1 VDPFSML
8 VALAPFVFAYMIA
21 KTWLEHRREKL
32 ALESKRRGSPAE
44 LEAIKAERKLLV
56 ERIEN
61 LESIVC
67 SVDFELNQ
75 KLARVLDEQKML
87 QTGEGIALAAP
98 AAVVPVAAVGGG
110 SPRATAPGHPAT
122 DRTMTAAIGKPR
134 SGGPGEL
141 HGGDVLAN
149 RYRIQR
155 LLGRGG
161 MGAVYLADDEVLGEL
176 VALKVISSA
185 WASDE
190 TAMIE
195 RFKREAASARKVSS
209 PSVIRI
215 HDLGEARPGL
225 LYLSMEYFPGRT
237 LGDVISQRGL
247 VPLGDCRDYL
257 QQICLGLAA
266 AHDAGVIHR
275 DLKPANILVGER
287 GAVKII
293 DFGLAKATHAEGLT
307 ATGMLMGTPHYM
319 APEQIRGKVVDAR
332 ADIYALGALSYHL
345 VTGRP
350 PFSGDNAIAVGF
362 AHLSEAPVPPRQ
374 LRADLPE
381 AIDRVILQALAKDPA
396 QRPTGAAAFRQA
408 LTE

>member
-1 VDPFSML
+1 
-8 VALAPFVFAYMIA
+8 
-21 KTWLEHRREKL
+21 
-32 ALESKRRGSPAE
+32 
-44 LEAIKAERKLLV
+44 
-56 ERIEN
+56 
-61 LESIVC
+61 
-67 SVDFELNQ
+67 
-75 KLARVLDEQKML
+75 
-87 QTGEGIALAAP
+87 
-98 AAVVPVAAVGGG
+98 
-110 SPRATAPGHPAT
+110 
-122 DRTMTAAIGKPR
+122 
-134 SGGPGEL
+134 
-141 HGGDVLAN
+141 
-149 RYRIQR
+149 
-155 LLGRGG
+155 
-161 MGAVYLADDEVLGEL
+161 
-176 VALKVISSA
+176 
-185 WASDE
+185 
-190 TAMIE
+190 
-195 RFKREAASARKVSS
+195 
-209 PSVIRI
+209 
-215 HDLGEARPGL
+215 
-225 LYLSMEYFPGRT
+225 MEYFPGRT

>member
-1 VDPFSML
+1 VNPFTML
-8 VALAPFVFAYMIA
+8 VSLAPFIFSYLIV
-21 KTWLEHRREKL
+21 KTWLEHRRERL
-32 ALESKRRGSPAE
+32 LLESKGKASPPE
-44 LEAIKAERKLLV
+44 LEAMKAERKLLV

-67 SVDFELNQ
+67 SVDYELNQ
-75 KLARVLDEQKML
+75 KLARVLDEQKLL

-98 AAVVPVAAVGGG
+98 AAVAPVVAVAGGA
-110 SPRATAPGHPAT
+110 RATAPGNPAT
-122 DRTMTAAIGKPR
+122 DRTMTAAIAKPR
-134 SGGPGEL
+134 VAGAGEL
-141 HGGDVLAN
+141 SPGDVLAN

-185 WASDE
+185 WAADE
-190 TAMIE
+190 AAMIE
-195 RFKREAASARKVSS
+195 RFKREAAAARKVSS

-237 LGDVISQRGL
+237 LGEVISQRGL
-247 VPLGDCRDYL
+247 VPLSDCRDYL
-257 QQICLGLAA
+257 QQICFGLAA

-275 DLKPANILVGER
+275 DLKPGNVLVGER
-287 GAVKII
+287 SAVKII

-332 ADIYALGALSYHL
+332 ADIYALGALAYHL

-362 AHLSEAPVPPRQ
+362 AHLSETPVPPRQ
-374 LRADLPE
+374 LRADVPT
-381 AIDRVILQALAKDPA
+381 AVDRVIVQALAKDPD
-396 QRPTGAAAFRQA
+396 QRPSGAQAFRQA
-408 LTE
+408 LNEA